1 MNGFIA
7 CDISKFFSNSMQ
19 LLEAEN
25 KLIYAIHLKAFLF
38 KLDNVL
44 FLKYINLYYVNAVCT
59 T

>member
-1 MNGFIA
+1 
-7 CDISKFFSNSMQ
+7 MQ
-19 LLEAEN
+19 LFEAEN